1 MRNLLKVT
9 ILCILLSIS
18 GIIVMTIV
26 NNQPKATTAR
36 YIRNM
41 FALEFFSGGLGIA
54 VFLLSVVG
62 FLTHVIKRH
71 SRRYWWQY
79 ILTAFTALILCLFT
93 LRFMA
98 ITRMWGQARCYSN
111 LHMIGMKLYDYQS
124 KHGSLP
130 VQGGK
135 FDSYAMEM
143 PRDYLYYYIYI
154 CPMSGL
160 TKFWKRNLDLEYG
173 ETTYR
178 MAEKIE
184 LEPQWTPTDKI
195 IMWCPYHGK
204 RGVPVLFA
212 GGGVQHLK
220 WSELRFESGQATLI
234 GKEQF

>member
-1 MRNLLKVT
+1 
-9 ILCILLSIS
+9 
-18 GIIVMTIV
+18 MTIV
-26 NNQPKATTAR
+26 DSQRKVTTAS

-41 FALEFFSGGLGIA
+41 FAMGFFSGGLGIA

-62 FLTHVIKRH
+62 FFTHVIKRH

-79 ILTAFTALILCLFT
+79 ILIGFTALMLCFFT
-93 LRFMA
+93 LTFLAGAQRRG
-98 ITRMWGQARCYSN
+98 TARCYSN
-111 LHMIGMKLYDYQS
+111 LSIIGMKLYDYQS

-143 PRDYLYYYIYI
+143 PRDYFYYYIYI

-160 TKFWKRNLDLEYG
+160 TKFWKRSLDLEYG
-173 ETTYR
+173 ETTYKI
-178 MAEKIE
+178 AEKIE

-195 IMWCPYHGK
+195 IIWCPYHGK

-212 GGGVQHLK
+212 NGNVQYLK
-220 WSELRFESGQATLI
+220 WSELRFEHGHVTLI
-234 GKEQF
+234 GKE